1 MSIVTLKRKT
11 ETTYKNMS
19 SGEKQFSLNGTLR
32 NQGYVGQTSL
42 SRSLPKTL
50 MKGNV
55 ACGHGGC
62 CGTYYNGPII
72 QSAVISLN
80 DPTVVKSSVINTS
93 GMLDTKYRWITR
105 PQPFAV
111 VKPDSNNP
119 FDGSD
124 YVNYLKQKTLAKIND
139 CNYKT
144 VGSTKVL
151 IAKNTM
157 NPNCKTTNSTSALF
171 RSDLFPNKT
180 QTMNQ
185 IVKTYN
191 TMAHG
196 YTDDYYSSLDSKCYA
211 DDESYLKLNTSNIK
225 NAPVVNRK

>member
-11 ETTYKNMS
+11 ASTYKAMS

-32 NQGYVGQTSL
+32 SQGYVGQTSL
-42 SRSLPKTL
+42 SRSLPKTP

-62 CGTYYNGPII
+62 CGTYNNGPII

-80 DPTVVKSSVINTS
+80 DATVVKSSVLNTS

-105 PQPFAV
+105 PDPFAV
-111 VKPDSNNP
+111 VKPDSNNH
-119 FDGSD
+119 FRGSD
-124 YVNYLKQKTLAKIND
+124 YVNYLKQKTIDKIND
-139 CNYKT
+139 CKY
-144 VGSTKVL
+144 VGLSKVL

-157 NPNCKTTNSTSALF
+157 NPNCINNINSNKTCKNSTLF

-180 QTMNQ
+180 ITMNQ
-185 IVKTYN
+185 TVKPYN
-191 TMAHG
+191 TMSHG
-196 YTDDYYSSLDSKCYA
+196 YTDDYYSSLDSKCYNA
-211 DDESYLKLNTSNIK
+211 GDLNKPSNIK
-225 NAPVVNRK
+225 KDPIVNR